1 MYSHKEYED
10 NLISDYTIPQWEKDL
25 ISKVKTADHLPF
37 TVYDMVQTGYPL
49 PDHGEMIP
57 RFYGSMDEEKMHPPE
72 GMWCK
77 VDDVR
82 KYLDSLPK
90 LENE

>member
-1 MYSHKEYED
+1 MNLQKEYED
-10 NLISDYTIPQWEKDL
+10 NLISEYTIPQWEKDL
-25 ISKVKTADHLPF
+25 ISKVKTSDHLPF

-57 RFYGSMDEEKMHPPE
+57 RFYGSTDDPPE

-77 VDDVR
+77 VEDVR
-82 KYLDSLPK
+82 KYLDSLQNK
-90 LENE
+90 ENE